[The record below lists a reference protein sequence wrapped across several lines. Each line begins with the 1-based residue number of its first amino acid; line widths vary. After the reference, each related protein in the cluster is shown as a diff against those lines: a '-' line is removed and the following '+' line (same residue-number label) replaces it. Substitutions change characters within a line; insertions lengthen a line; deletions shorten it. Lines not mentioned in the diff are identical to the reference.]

1 MESYQPES
9 YAFKAW
15 LFADLRCS
23 QSSIQTSADGSHLRW
38 AFSQRSAATS
48 TYLGSGDDVFFFAAF
63 AYLVQL
69 GSTWFNLVLGRF
81 QPFPAGFEFQDT
93 DGELTPM
100 ELGGVVATWLMLW
113 RVFQ

>member
-48 TYLGSGDDVFFFAAF
+48 TYLGSGDDVFFLQLLLTWFN
-63 AYLVQL
+63 LVQL
-69 GSTWFNLVLGRF
+69 GSTWFSAVFSLFLPVLNFRIRMASSHRWSWEGWCNL
-81 QPFPAGFEFQDT
+81 ADA
-93 DGELTPM
+93 
-100 ELGGVVATWLMLW
+100 VA
-113 RVFQ
+113 VFQ

>member
-15 LFADLRCS
+15 LSADLRS
-23 QSSIQTSADGSHLRW
+23 WQFSIQTSADGSHLRW

-48 TYLGSGDDVFFFAAF
+48 TYLGSGDDVFFCSFC
-63 AYLVQL
+63 LL

-81 QPFPAGFEFQDT
+81 QPFPASFEFQDT

-100 ELGGVVATWLMLW
+100 ELGGVVQLG
-113 RVFQ
+113 

>member
-15 LFADLRCS
+15 LSADRRCS
-23 QSSIQTSADGSHLRW
+23 QFSIQTSADGSHLRW

-48 TYLGSGDDVFFFAAF
+48 TYLGSGDDVFFAAF

-69 GSTWFNLVLGRF
+69 GSTWFSAVFSLFLL
-81 QPFPAGFEFQDT
+81 EFQDT

-100 ELGGVVATWLMLW
+100 ELGGVVQLGCSGLA
-113 RVFQ
+113 VFQ

>member
-15 LFADLRCS
+15 LSADLRCW
-23 QSSIQTSADGSHLRW
+23 QFSIQTSADGSHLRW

-48 TYLGSGDDVFFFAAF
+48 TYLGSGDDVFFLQLLLTWFN
-63 AYLVQL
+63 LVQL
-69 GSTWFNLVLGRF
+69 GSTWFSAVLSLF
-81 QPFPAGFEFQDT
+81 LLEFQDT

-100 ELGGVVATWLMLW
+100 ELGGVVQLGCSGLA
-113 RVFQ
+113 VFQ

>member
-15 LFADLRCS
+15 LSADLRCW
-23 QSSIQTSADGSHLRW
+23 QFSIQTSADGSHLRW

-48 TYLGSGDDVFFFAAF
+48 TYLGSGDVFFCSFCLLGSTWF
-63 AYLVQL
+63 NLVQL
-69 GSTWFNLVLGRF
+69 GSTWFSAVLSLF
-81 QPFPAGFEFQDT
+81 LLEFQDT

-100 ELGGVVATWLMLW
+100 ELGGVVQLGCSGLA
-113 RVFQ
+113 VFQ

>member
-1 MESYQPES
+1 MGFQPKKRS
-9 YAFKAW
+9 DFYVFGIRR
-15 LFADLRCS
+15 RC
-23 QSSIQTSADGSHLRW
+23 
-38 AFSQRSAATS
+38 
-48 TYLGSGDDVFFFAAF
+48 FFFAAF

-100 ELGGVVATWLMLW
+100 ELGGVVQLG
-113 RVFQ
+113 